1 MQSFSTDILIIGGT
15 TSGTAAAIQA
25 ARRGVQVVLVSE
37 FEWLGG
43 MLTSAGV
50 AAPDGNE
57 LLAWQT
63 GIWGEFLKEL
73 ERCQPGGLD
82 NAWVSFFTYEPRIGA
97 EIFERWVTELPNLKW
112 IQNQTPQSVQRS
124 GNQIIGVTTD
134 DCKITA
140 KITIDA
146 TELGDLLPL
155 ADIPYRWG
163 WDSHD
168 FKEPSAPREIQ
179 DWMKRYPIQ
188 VPTWVVVLKD
198 YGEGQT
204 SPTIEA
210 PNNDFDLTQFEQ
222 AWENYGGGK
231 FLNYGRLPGDRFM
244 INWPIHGND
253 YGEGVDRLI
262 QSQDARFDYGLEAQR
277 HSLAFAYW
285 IQQKLGMRY
294 GLATDVFPPAPD
306 NLRSVKNHH
315 HRLHP
320 ALALHPY
327 HRESR
332 RIIGL
337 TTVREQDLLP
347 QGQRTASLPFTI
359 SGRGCDR
366 IEQFCTAIAIGNY
379 ANDHHYPSGDIPLA
393 PKSIKWGGRWTGTP
407 FTIPYTALIPEQIDG
422 FLACEKNI
430 SVTHMAN
437 GATRLQPLV
446 LNLGQATGMAAALC
460 IEQAC
465 QPRNLPVRSLQTAL
479 INDPIAPAA
488 VIPLYDQPLT
498 HPKWKFWQHYYLDN
512 PEAYPRQGN
521 APSNTSDL
529 ELTSPQ
535 TTQNKFFAGK
545 FIRLDENSYQ
555 LEINSPM
562 ELCKHLYHLV
572 ATDPKIDFALRS
584 YSHQSYLS
592 LHGRLNLS
600 GEWILVESVNSEPDK
615 PCIEDH

>member
-1 MQSFSTDILIIGGT
+1 MRSFTTDILIIGGT

-73 ERCQPGGLD
+73 ERFQPGGLD

-97 EIFERWVTELPNLKW
+97 EIFERWVTKLPNLKW
-112 IQNQTPQSVQRS
+112 IQNQTPRSVQRS
-124 GNQIIGVTTD
+124 GNQITGVTTD
-134 DCKITA
+134 QYQITA

-155 ADIPYRWG
+155 ADIPHRWG
-163 WDSHD
+163 WDTHD
-168 FKEPSAPREIQ
+168 FNEPSAPTEIQ

-204 SPTIEA
+204 APAIEA
-210 PNNDFDLTQFEQ
+210 PNDDFDLIQFEQ
-222 AWENYGGGK
+222 AWENYGGEK

-262 QSQDARFDYGLEAQR
+262 QSQDARFAYGLEAQR

-294 GLATDVFPPAPD
+294 GLATDVFPHSPD
-306 NLRSVKNHH
+306 DLGSIED

-320 ALALHPY
+320 SLALHPY

-359 SGRGCDR
+359 SGMGCDR
-366 IEQFCTAIAIGNY
+366 VEQSCTAIAIGNY

-393 PKSIKWGGRWTGTP
+393 PKSIQWGGRWTGTP

-488 VIPLYDQPLT
+488 VIPLYNQPPT

-512 PEAYPRQGN
+512 PEAYPRQGD
-521 APSNTSDL
+521 APSNIPDL
-529 ELTSPQ
+529 DIISLQ
-535 TTQNKFFAGK
+535 TAQNQFFTGR
-545 FIRLDENSYQ
+545 FIKLDENSYQ
-555 LEINSPM
+555 LEINSPV
-562 ELCKHLYHLV
+562 ELCSRSYHLV
-572 ATDPKIDFALRS
+572 ATNPEIDRALRT
-584 YSHQSYLS
+584 YSDQSLLS
-592 LHGRLNLS
+592 LHGRPNLS
-600 GEWILVESVNSEPDK
+600 GGWIIVENIDT
-615 PCIEDH
+615 

>member
-1 MQSFSTDILIIGGT
+1 MQSFTTDILIIGGT

-25 ARRGVQVVLVSE
+25 ARRGIQVVLVSE

-57 LLAWQT
+57 LNAWQT
-63 GIWGEFLKEL
+63 GIWGAFLKEL
-73 ERCQPGGLD
+73 EHCQPGGLD

-112 IQNQTPQSVQRS
+112 IQNQTPRSVQRS

-134 DCKITA
+134 HYKIAA

-146 TELGDLLPL
+146 TELGDLLSL
-155 ADIPYRWG
+155 GDIPHRWG
-163 WDSHD
+163 WDSDD
-168 FKEPSAPREIQ
+168 FNEPSAPEEFQ

-198 YGEGQT
+198 YGEGQIA
-204 SPTIEA
+204 PEIEV
-210 PNNDFDLTQFEQ
+210 PIDFDLTQFEK
-222 AWENYGGGK
+222 AWENYGGEK

-262 QSQDARFDYGLEAQR
+262 QSEDARFAYGLEAQR

-285 IQQKLGMRY
+285 IQQKLGLRY
-294 GLATDVFPPAPD
+294 GLATDVFPLSPD
-306 NLRSVKNHH
+306 
-315 HRLHP
+315 RLHP

-359 SGRGCDR
+359 SGMGCDH
-366 IEQFCTAIAIGNY
+366 IEQCCTSIAIGNY

-407 FTIPYTALIPEQIDG
+407 FTIPYTALIPEKIDG

-465 QPRNLPVRSLQTAL
+465 HPRDLPIRSLQTAL

-488 VIPLYDQPLT
+488 LIPLYNQPLS
-498 HPKWKFWQHYYLDN
+498 HPKWKFWQHYYLDH
-512 PEAYPRQGN
+512 PEAYPRQGD
-521 APSNTSDL
+521 APSDRSDLDASSSQTTNNTSL
-529 ELTSPQ
+529 NISFT
-535 TTQNKFFAGK
+535 GK

-555 LEINSPM
+555 LEINSPV
-562 ELCKHLYHLV
+562 ELCNRRYHLV
-572 ATDPKIDFALRS
+572 ATNPKIDRVLRNFLDE
-584 YSHQSYLS
+584 LS
-592 LHGRLNLS
+592 VSLDGWLNSS
-600 GEWILVESVNSEPDK
+600 GEWILVDRINSES
-615 PCIEDH
+615 E

>member
-25 ARRGVQVVLVSE
+25 ARRGIQVILVSE

-57 LLAWQT
+57 LQAWQT
-63 GIWGEFLKEL
+63 GIWGQFLKEL

-97 EIFERWVTELPNLKW
+97 EIFERWVTELPNLQW
-112 IQNQTPQSVQRS
+112 IRNQIPRSVQRS
-124 GNQIIGVTTD
+124 GNQITGVTTD
-134 DCKITA
+134 QYQITA

-163 WDSHD
+163 WDSYD
-168 FKEPSAPREIQ
+168 FNEPSAPTELQ

-204 SPTIEA
+204 APAIDGPT
-210 PNNDFDLTQFEQ
+210 NFDLTQFEQ
-222 AWENYGGGK
+222 AWENYGGEK

-262 QSQDARFDYGLEAQR
+262 QSEDARIAYGLEAQR

-294 GLATDVFPPAPD
+294 GLATDVFPPLPD
-306 NLRSVKNHH
+306 
-315 HRLHP
+315 RLHP
-320 ALALHPY
+320 SLALHPY

-359 SGRGCDR
+359 SGMGCDR
-366 IEQFCTAIAIGNY
+366 VEQVCTAIAIGNY

-407 FTIPYTALIPEQIDG
+407 FTIPYTSLIPEQIDG

-488 VIPLYDQPLT
+488 IIPLYNQPLT

-512 PEAYPRQGN
+512 PEAYPRQGD
-521 APSNTSDL
+521 APSNIPDL
-529 ELTSPQ
+529 DIISPQ
-535 TTQNKFFAGK
+535 AAQTQFFTGK
-545 FIRLDENSYQ
+545 FIKLDENSYQ
-555 LEINSPM
+555 LEINSPV
-562 ELCKHLYHLV
+562 ELCSHLYHLV
-572 ATDPKIDFALRS
+572 ATNPEIDRALRT
-584 YSHQSYLS
+584 YSDKSLLS

-600 GEWILVESVNSEPDK
+600 GGWITVENIDTQSE
-615 PCIEDH
+615 